1 MKLPRRQFLH
11 LLAGAAALPA
21 VPRFA
26 CAQAYPT
33 RPVRLLVGFAP
44 GGPNDIV
51 ARLVGERLSAI
62 WGKPVVIDNVTGA
75 SGNLAAD
82 RVAKSAPDGYTLL
95 MAGAAQIVVN
105 LSLYQKMTFDPTK
118 DLIPISQLS
127 SFANI
132 LAVHNDVP
140 AKTVQDLIALA
151 RKQPG
156 ELTFASGGVGTSNHL
171 AGELFKS
178 MASIDI
184 RHVPYRSLALAVPD
198 LLAGRVSMAFLSTTY
213 LQLVREGKLRGFA
226 VSSLKRAAAAPDLPT
241 MAESGFPDFDATGW
255 FGLMAP
261 AGTSPAVVDKIQR
274 DAVSILSLPELRK
287 KLDELGLEPIG
298 NTPAEFAA
306 TIKSEISQWAKV
318 IKEAGIKQNE

>member
-1 MKLPRRQFLH
+1 
-11 LLAGAAALPA
+11 
-21 VPRFA
+21 
-26 CAQAYPT
+26 
-33 RPVRLLVGFAP
+33 LLVGFAP

-95 MAGAAQIVVN
+95 MAAAAQIVVN

-118 DLIPISQLS
+118 DLTPISQLS

-306 TIKSEISQWAKV
+306 AIKSEISQWAKV

>member
-1 MKLPRRQFLH
+1 MKLPRRHFLH
-11 LLAGAAALPA
+11 LAAGAAALPA
-21 VPRFA
+21 VSRMA
-26 CAQAYPT
+26 GAQAYPS

-62 WGKPVVIDNVTGA
+62 WGKPVVIDNVTGV

-95 MAGAAQIVVN
+95 MAAAAQIVVN

-118 DLIPISQLS
+118 DLTPISQLS

-306 TIKSEISQWAKV
+306 AIKSEISQWAKV
-318 IKEAGIKQNE
+318 IKEAGIKQDE

>member
-1 MKLPRRQFLH
+1 MKLPRRHFLH
-11 LLAGAAALPA
+11 LAAGAAALPA
-21 VPRFA
+21 VSRMA
-26 CAQAYPT
+26 GAQAYPS

-62 WGKPVVIDNVTGA
+62 WGKPVVIDNVTGV

-95 MAGAAQIVVN
+95 MAAAAQIVVN

-118 DLIPISQLS
+118 DLTPISQLS

-156 ELTFASGGVGTSNHL
+156 DASGGVGTSNHL

-306 TIKSEISQWAKV
+306 AIKSEISQWAKV
-318 IKEAGIKQNE
+318 IKEAGIKQDE